1 MIEDV
6 SFWWWLWSCVTMY
19 LIIFVLHSFSL
30 FVYLDHTCLLVLLS
44 LGKKFVLA
52 SPISRNK
59 IELIQNMIFFFQ
71 KKAPFDCL
79 SILGTLKFFL
89 DTSLTLQQTYY
100 IPLFFIAM
108 IIEDSSL
115 YKFLKN
121 VNLGNIRFT
130 KMINFSQTWYE
141 ISVNPVCTLF

>member
-1 MIEDV
+1 MDKKKKNCLNAVIRIKFMLEFQSNKVGAMIEDV

-44 LGKKFVLA
+44 LAKKFVLA

-59 IELIQNMIFFFQ
+59 IELIQNMILFFQ

-100 IPLFFIAM
+100 IPLFFLIIA
-108 IIEDSSL
+108 L
-115 YKFLKN
+115 
-121 VNLGNIRFT
+121 
-130 KMINFSQTWYE
+130 QW
-141 ISVNPVCTLF
+141 

>member
-1 MIEDV
+1 
-6 SFWWWLWSCVTMY
+6 MY

-130 KMINFSQTWYE
+130 KMINFSQT
-141 ISVNPVCTLF
+141 

>member
-1 MIEDV
+1 MQSLESNLCSSSNQIREGREGGAMIEDV
-6 SFWWWLWSCVTMY
+6 SFLWWLWSCVTMY

-100 IPLFFIAM
+100 IPLFFLIIA
-108 IIEDSSL
+108 L
-115 YKFLKN
+115 
-121 VNLGNIRFT
+121 
-130 KMINFSQTWYE
+130 QW
-141 ISVNPVCTLF
+141 